1 MSIQSMDE
9 RLYRWF
15 VDMANVR
22 RRLSG
27 FTSRDNGMRIN
38 EAEGINDHFPLHR
51 LDRID
56 DYCNRSPIQS
66 FK

>member
-1 MSIQSMDE
+1 MYE
-9 RLYRWF
+9 RLDRGF

-22 RRLSG
+22 CRLSG
-27 FTSRDNGMRIN
+27 FASRNNSVRVDKAESIN
-38 EAEGINDHFPLHR
+38 NHFPLHR

-56 DYCNRSPIQS
+56 DYCNGSTVQL